1 MKNALSAYRDF
12 LYGCRFCPMCKPAGE
27 VANLTLFESHT
38 TRARALLLWRI
49 AEGIA
54 TWQKRDVEL
63 LYQSTLDSISQAWC
77 VVDCPVS
84 EYVLAA
90 RAEVCA
96 VGQAPQPVRQALSRF
111 NVAQTIAKSD
121 VLFLA
126 SEAAELENESA
137 SEPALR
143 ALERAGTKP
152 SVATVLSGAFA
163 FALGDLPRAAEQA
176 KQVVEVIRQSG
187 ARTIIADG
195 AQTLWALRRVYPALN
210 VALPDDVI
218 VTVLSEF
225 LADAIKLE
233 QVALPRMRQKIFFH
247 DCRAA
252 SLVADAMAQ
261 TEAIQ
266 PGYRGD
272 EETLGKGNVFD
283 APRHVLDALGVNRMY
298 SVWSR
303 ALCKSCGADDGL
315 WLTYPKLA
323 EGLAKQRLQEAKRLG
338 AEMIVTDSI
347 LCAKH
352 LVHVAGDDGIA
363 VRWLPDLLAE

>member
-1 MKNALSAYRDF
+1 MKNLREYKDN
-12 LYGCRFCPMCKPAGE
+12 LYGCRFCTMCKPVAE
-27 VANLTLFESHT
+27 VANLTQLESHM
-38 TRARALLLWRI
+38 TRARALMLWRI

-54 TWQKRDVEL
+54 EWQPRDIEL

-77 VVDCPVS
+77 VVDYPVS

-90 RAEVCA
+90 RAEVYA
-96 VGQAPQPVRQALSRF
+96 AGQAPQEVRQALSRS

-143 ALERAGTKP
+143 ALERAGIKP
-152 SVATVLSGAFA
+152 SMATVWSGALA
-163 FALGDLPRAAEQA
+163 FGLGDVPRAVEQA
-176 KQVVEVIRQSG
+176 KQVVELIRQSG

-195 AQTLWALRRVYPALN
+195 AQTLWALRRVYPALK
-210 VALPDDVI
+210 VALPDGVA
-218 VTVLSEF
+218 VTSLSEF
-225 LADAIKLE
+225 LANAIKQG
-233 QVALPRMRQKIFFH
+233 QVSLPHIQQKIFFH

-252 SLVADAMAQ
+252 TLVADGTAQ
-261 TEAIQ
+261 TEVIQ

-283 APRHVLDALGVNRMY
+283 APRRVLDALGVNRMY

-303 ALCKSCGADDGL
+303 TLCKSCGADDGL

-323 EGLAKQRLQEAKRLG
+323 AGLAKQRLQEAKRIG

-352 LVHVAGDDGIA
+352 LARVAGDGDIA
-363 VRWLPDLLAE
+363 VRWLPELLAE

>member
-1 MKNALSAYRDF
+1 
-12 LYGCRFCPMCKPAGE
+12 
-27 VANLTLFESHT
+27 
-38 TRARALLLWRI
+38 
-49 AEGIA
+49 
-54 TWQKRDVEL
+54 
-63 LYQSTLDSISQAWC
+63 
-77 VVDCPVS
+77 
-84 EYVLAA
+84 
-90 RAEVCA
+90 
-96 VGQAPQPVRQALSRF
+96 LSRS
-111 NVAQTIAKSD
+111 NTAQTIAKCD

-152 SVATVLSGAFA
+152 SIATVLSGALA
-163 FALGDLPRAAEQA
+163 FALGDMLRATEQA
-176 KQVVEVIRQSG
+176 QQVVEAIRQSS

-195 AQTLWALRRVYPALN
+195 AQTLWALRRAYRVLN
-210 VALPDDVI
+210 VALPEGVI
-218 VTVLSEF
+218 VTTLSEF
-225 LADAIKLE
+225 LADAIKPG
-233 QVALPRMRQKIFFH
+233 QVSLPRNRQTVFFH

-252 SLVADAMAQ
+252 TLIADATAR

-272 EETLGKGNVFD
+272 EQTLGKGNVFD
-283 APRHVLDALGVNRMY
+283 APRRVLDALGANRMY

-315 WLTYPKLA
+315 WLTYPELA
-323 EGLAKQRLQEAKRLG
+323 AGLAKQRLQEAKRLG

-352 LVHVAGDDGIA
+352 LARVADDGDLA